1 MMQFVLEQ
9 LEQVLKQS
17 IGLDAASIG
26 QNSVAR
32 ALEQRQAACGLAQ
45 ADDYLELL
53 QRSEAEL
60 QQLIEA
66 VVVPETWFFRD
77 REAFAALAERVAQ
90 PWLASHAEGCLQLLS
105 LPCASGEEPYSMAMA
120 LLDAGVPPERFR
132 IDAVDISLR
141 VLASAEQGLYGKNS
155 LRGGEQN
162 FLLRYFDPAGTHYR
176 LRDEVR
182 RQVSFRQG
190 NLLDPGFA
198 AGSPAYHVIFCRNLL
213 IYFDRA
219 TQERAVA
226 QLARLLRPD
235 GVLFVG
241 PSETGLLLSQE
252 FSSNKW
258 PLAFAFRPGA
268 PAPQTPRPTSAARK
282 PIVRSPAAQPR
293 HVPRTPPPPPLQVA
307 PTADQDKLPDLATAA
322 RLADQGHLAEAARI
336 AEAHLQ
342 RRGAGTEALQ
352 LLALIYDASG
362 QHDEAQRCYRK
373 VLYLDPNHL
382 EALTHL
388 IFMLEQQGDRQGAAQ
403 LRARAQRLQ
412 QRGAAG

>member
-1 MMQFVLEQ
+1 MTQRILEQ
-9 LEQVLKQS
+9 LEQVLKRS
-17 IGLDAASIG
+17 MGLDAASIG
-26 QNSVAR
+26 QNTVAR
-32 ALEQRQAACGLAQ
+32 AMQQRQAACRLVQ
-45 ADDYLELL
+45 ADDYLQLL
-53 QRSEAEL
+53 LHSDTEL

-77 REAFAALAERVAQ
+77 REAFTALAEQVAR
-90 PWLASHAEGCLQLLS
+90 PWLASHAEGSLQLLS

-120 LLDAGVPPERFR
+120 LLDAGVPPARFQ
-132 IDAVDISLR
+132 IHAVDISLR

-155 LRGGEQN
+155 LRGGEQR
-162 FLLRYFDPAGTHYR
+162 FLQRYFEPTGSHYR

-198 AGSPAYHVIFCRNLL
+198 TDSAGYHAIFCRNLL

-241 PSETGLLLSQE
+241 PAETGLLLSQE
-252 FSSNKW
+252 FSSLKW

-268 PAPQTPRPTSAARK
+268 PAPFTPTARPAPAVRK
-282 PIVRSPAAQPR
+282 PALRPPPAKPARPPKAPAPAA
-293 HVPRTPPPPPLQVA
+293 VA
-307 PTADQDKLPDLATAA
+307 ANQEAAPDLADAA

-336 AEAHLQ
+336 ANEHLL
-342 RRGAGTEALQ
+342 RHGTSTAALQ

-362 QHDEAQRCYRK
+362 QHGEAQRCYRK

-388 IFMLEQQGDRQGAAQ
+388 IFMLEQQGDQQGAAQ
-403 LRARAQRLQ
+403 LRERAKRLQ